1 MKPITVPKGVT
12 IKLQGQHLSV
22 KASDEFVT
30 GRLQEPAATSC
41 VLNCFDMGLSYFIEF
56 VRRLLAADGIS
67 CCFVVLQGPKGE
79 LAWSFVPEVT
89 LKEVR
94 VSKCFLWSQMLV
106 LSCAAGTLVACWATQ
121 EPQQQWQQ

>member
-1 MKPITVPKGVT
+1 MKPIPVPKGVT

-22 KASDEFVT
+22 KASDELVT
-30 GRLQEPAATSC
+30 GRPQGPSATSG
-41 VLNCFDMGLSYFIEF
+41 VLNCTHKGLRYSLEF
-56 VRRLLAADGIS
+56 VRRLLSADGIS

-94 VSKCFLWSQMLV
+94 ASK
-106 LSCAAGTLVACWATQ
+106 
-121 EPQQQWQQ
+121 